1 MKAWTLTAAG
11 NGLEKLKLRTDL
23 KEPSPGHGQ
32 VLVRVHAASL
42 NFRDLL
48 VINGM
53 YVPSKPD
60 LIPLSD
66 GAGEIAAVGEGVTR
80 FKKGDRVSLTFHTDW
95 FGGKYYP
102 TMNMAGRGGGQT
114 DGMLA
119 QYTCVSQEEAVHLP
133 QHLSYEEGATLPC
146 AAVTAWRAL
155 TAYTPVSAGDT
166 VLVQGSGGVSVF
178 ALQFAKLFGARVI
191 ATSSS
196 DVKLKRLKE
205 LGADEL
211 INYKQVPDWHLRALE
226 LTGGMGVDYT
236 IEVAGKDTFAKTTA
250 ATRVAGQVNVIGL
263 LSGMPEVGQD
273 VLLRSLSI
281 HGSSVGSREH
291 FEQMNRAIA
300 MHKLKPVIDD
310 KVFGFNEAVQAVEYL
325 QSQRHFSKIVIRI
338 D

>member
-1 MKAWTLTAAG
+1 MKGWTLAG
-11 NGLEKLKLRTDL
+11 EGTGLEKLKLRTDL
-23 KEPSPGHGQ
+23 KDPSPSHGQ

-42 NFRDLL
+42 NFRDLVVL
-48 VINGM
+48 GGM
-53 YVPSKPD
+53 YVPSKPN

-66 GAGEIAAVGEGVTR
+66 GAGEVAAVGEGVTR

-102 TMNMAGRGGGQT
+102 TMNRAGRGGGQT
-114 DGMLA
+114 DGMLT
-119 QYTCVSQEEAVHLP
+119 QYTCVSQEEVVHLP

-146 AAVTAWRAL
+146 AAVTAWCAL
-155 TAYTPVSAGDT
+155 TAYTPLSAGDT

-196 DVKLKRLKE
+196 DAKLKRLKE
-205 LGADEL
+205 LGADQL
-211 INYKQVPDWHLRALE
+211 INYKQVPDWHLRVLE
-226 LTGGMGVDYT
+226 LTGGFGVDYA
-236 IEVAGKDTFAKTTA
+236 IEVGGKDTLAKTTM

-273 VLLRSLSI
+273 VLLRTLSI
-281 HGSSVGSREH
+281 HGSSIGSREH

-300 MHKLKPVIDD
+300 MHRLKPVVDD

-325 QSQRHFSKIVIRI
+325 QSQRHFGKVVIRI